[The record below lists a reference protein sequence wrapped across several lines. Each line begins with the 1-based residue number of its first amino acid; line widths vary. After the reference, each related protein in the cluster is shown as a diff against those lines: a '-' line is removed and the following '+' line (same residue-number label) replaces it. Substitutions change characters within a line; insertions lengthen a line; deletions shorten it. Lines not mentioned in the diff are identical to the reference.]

1 MTRMSPGSDR
11 LDAVSPLEVG
21 AMLGAKNGQ
30 HTCATRVRRAR
41 ERDDLDLGVFAT
53 NVARPRVGP
62 LTGGIVH
69 TRTIP
74 LAACP
79 LVPFVLVSGCCFQ
92 ARNALTFGEGAD
104 NGQTGMNHQL
114 VGSLYVGDDSL
125 SVYVRGNLDGRGI
138 DVILNEDPATLQTFV
153 SSEALAAQI
162 GLARHAIALRH
173 VRIRDVWSVRF
184 EHARTDGR
192 TAAERVKGTAATRNS
207 LQIAS

>member
-1 MTRMSPGSDR
+1 MTRMSAGSDR

-21 AMLGAKNGQ
+21 AMLGAKDGQ

-53 NVARPRVGP
+53 DVARPRVGP
-62 LTGGIVH
+62 LAGGVVH
-69 TRTIP
+69 TCTIR
-74 LAACP
+74 LTACP

-92 ARNALTFGEGAD
+92 ARNTLTFGEGAD
-104 NGQTGMNHQL
+104 NGQTGRPMNHQL
-114 VGSLYVGDDSL
+114 VGFLYVGDDSL

-162 GLARHAIALRH
+162 GQARAQEAQQRLHRTLAP
-173 VRIRDVWSVRF
+173 
-184 EHARTDGR
+184 
-192 TAAERVKGTAATRNS
+192 
-207 LQIAS
+207 